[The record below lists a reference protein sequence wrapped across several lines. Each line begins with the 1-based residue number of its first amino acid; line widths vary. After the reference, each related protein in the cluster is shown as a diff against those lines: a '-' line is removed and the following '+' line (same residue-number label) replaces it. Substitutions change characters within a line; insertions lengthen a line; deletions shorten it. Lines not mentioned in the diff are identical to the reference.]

1 MKKALVVYYSQ
12 SGQTKEIADT
22 IIKPLNSNFEIVYE
36 ELKPLPPYPFPW
48 TGMSFFQTFPESV
61 QEIPCQLE
69 PFKFNPDENFDLIVL
84 AFQVWYLSPSLPV
97 SSFLQS
103 AQGKRV
109 LKNKPVVTI
118 QGVRNMWVMSQER
131 IKKRIRDAGG
141 NLIGNIVLYDKNP
154 NLVSVITIV
163 KWMTT
168 GEKHGK
174 GLYAKIF
181 PPSGVADKDI
191 QEAGKFGHVI
201 LNAFQSGNL
210 SQMQDHLIKEDAVKV
225 NPVLASIEK
234 RGRMMFEIWSK
245 FILKKGSY
253 NSPERAARLKLFK
266 YYLFAVIYLVS
277 PFVSML
283 FYIAHKINFQGKKKL
298 VEYYSHNDS

>member
-61 QEIPCQLE
+61 KEIPCQLE

-181 PPSGVADKDI
+181 PPSGVVDKDI

-210 SQMQDHLIKEDAVKV
+210 SQMQDHLIKEGAVKV

-234 RGRMMFEIWSK
+234 RGRVMFEIWSK

-253 NSPERAARLKLFK
+253 NRNGMGQWQKWRMGECKLNKVLENIF
-266 YYLFAVIYLVS
+266 YYICT
-277 PFVSML
+277 
-283 FYIAHKINFQGKKKL
+283 NF
-298 VEYYSHNDS
+298 

>member
-61 QEIPCQLE
+61 KEIPCQLE

-181 PPSGVADKDI
+181 PPSGVVDKDI

-210 SQMQDHLIKEDAVKV
+210 SQMQDHLIKEGAVKV

-234 RGRMMFEIWSK
+234 RGRVMFEIWSK

-253 NSPERAARLKLFK
+253 NSPERVARLKLFK

-277 PFVSML
+277 PIVSML
-283 FYIAHKINFQGKKKL
+283 FYIAHKINFRGKKKL